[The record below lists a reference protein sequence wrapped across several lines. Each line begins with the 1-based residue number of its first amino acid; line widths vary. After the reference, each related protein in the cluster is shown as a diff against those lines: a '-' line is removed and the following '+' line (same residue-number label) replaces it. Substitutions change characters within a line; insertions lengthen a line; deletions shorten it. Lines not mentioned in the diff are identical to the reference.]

1 MIANQIGY
9 YSLILG
15 LLISVLICGVSIK
28 DFNNNNK
35 QISQNTLSLSF
46 LQLVFV
52 IVSFLSLI
60 LSFIN
65 SDFSNET
72 VFNNSHTTKPLFYK
86 ISGAWG
92 NHEGSLLLWL
102 LVLTLFIFIFL
113 IKSREQPKKY
123 RILTL
128 LFQQVIIIGFFLF
141 VLMTSNP
148 FNYLFPIP
156 LEGLGLNPILQDPAL
171 AIHPPILYLGYVG
184 TSIIFSS
191 SLAAVTQNYI
201 SKEWGKH
208 IKKWI
213 LVSWIFLTIGI
224 MLGSIWAYYELGWG
238 GFWFWDPVEN
248 VSLMPWLTLTAL
260 LHCIV
265 VLERKATLTSWV
277 VILSITTFTLSMC
290 GTFLV
295 RSGILNSVHTFAN
308 DPARGIFILIF
319 LFVLITLSLGIF
331 FFFHKENNKSSN
343 NLFWLSRE
351 TSILIN
357 NWFMMYFLSVIL
369 IGTVYPI
376 FLDVISSEKIS
387 VGPPFY
393 QKLIVPFLI
402 PFLLFMSLGPR
413 LKWIK
418 SKIENKKSLIITFI
432 ISVMLTFFI
441 IKNLTT
447 DLLFYTVLISAA
459 FFLFFTTL
467 KELFIKKFNNVS
479 QTVAHFGFSL
489 LILSILFNSILS
501 SEIIT
506 NIKIGE
512 KYNYS
517 KGEIFFKKIEE
528 RKESNFNSIIAYF
541 EIKDENGKIIEL
553 KPEIRVYNQPIII
566 TSEADIRTTLL
577 EDKFLV
583 MNLVKGNEYFNIRYQ
598 VKPFMVWIWISVLIL
613 SFGGLISVLKKD
625 MKNKFNLFIIITFLS
640 FCFVIFYKGLNAPN
654 TYAPKISGKKHIPI
668 FKAKDFNSSLYLNSK
683 KIFEEDIFY
692 IVNIWASWCVP
703 CREST
708 PLLMELSKNQS
719 VKLIGIN
726 YRDNLNNAKDFINK
740 FGNPYSQV
748 IIDNDGVHSIEFGA
762 YGVPRNFYN

>member
-1 MIANQIGY
+1 MLANQIGY

-15 LLISVLICGVSIK
+15 LLLSVLLCGVSIK
-28 DFNNNNK
+28 DFNKTNK
-35 QISQNTLSLSF
+35 QVNQNILSLSF

-60 LSFIN
+60 ISFIN

-86 ISGAWG
+86 ISGTWG

-102 LVLTLFIFIFL
+102 LVLTLFIFLFL
-113 IKSREQPKKY
+113 IKSRDQPKKY

-128 LFQQVIIIGFFLF
+128 LFQQIIIIGFFLF

-156 LEGLGLNPILQDPAL
+156 NEGLGLNPILQDPAL

-191 SLAAVTQNYI
+191 SLAAVTQNYV
-201 SKEWGKH
+201 SRQWGQH
-208 IKKWI
+208 IKKWV

-265 VLERKATLTSWV
+265 VLERRSALTSWV

-319 LFVLITLSLGIF
+319 LFALIVLSVGIF
-331 FFFHKENNKSSN
+331 FIFHKENNKSSN
-343 NLFWLSRE
+343 NFFWLSRE

-357 NWFMMYFLSVIL
+357 NWFMMYFLSVVL

-418 SKIENKKSLIITFI
+418 SKIENKNSLIIIFI

-467 KELFIKKFNNVS
+467 KELFIKKFNNIS
-479 QTVAHFGFSL
+479 QTVSHLGFSL

-506 NIKIGE
+506 NIKVGE
-512 KYNYS
+512 KYDYS
-517 KGEIFFKKIEE
+517 KGKIFFKKIEE
-528 RKESNFNSIIAYF
+528 SKESNFKSIIAYF
-541 EIKDENGKIIEL
+541 EIKDKNGKTIEL
-553 KPEIRVYNQPIII
+553 KPEIRIYNQPVII
-566 TSEADIRTTLL
+566 TSEADIKTTLL

-598 VKPFMVWIWISVLIL
+598 VKPFMVWIWISVLLL
-613 SFGGLISVLKKD
+613 SLGGLMSLLKR
-625 MKNKFNLFIIITFLS
+625 
-640 FCFVIFYKGLNAPN
+640 
-654 TYAPKISGKKHIPI
+654 KI
-668 FKAKDFNSSLYLNSK
+668 
-683 KIFEEDIFY
+683 
-692 IVNIWASWCVP
+692 
-703 CREST
+703 
-708 PLLMELSKNQS
+708 
-719 VKLIGIN
+719 
-726 YRDNLNNAKDFINK
+726 
-740 FGNPYSQV
+740 
-748 IIDNDGVHSIEFGA
+748 
-762 YGVPRNFYN
+762 

>member
-1 MIANQIGY
+1 MLANQIGY

-15 LLISVLICGVSIK
+15 LLLSVLLCGVSIK
-28 DFNNNNK
+28 DFNKTNK
-35 QISQNTLSLSF
+35 QINQNILSLSF

-60 LSFIN
+60 ISFIN

-86 ISGAWG
+86 ISGTWG

-102 LVLTLFIFIFL
+102 LVLTLFIFLFL

-128 LFQQVIIIGFFLF
+128 LFQQIIIIGFFLF
-141 VLMTSNP
+141 VLITSNP

-156 LEGLGLNPILQDPAL
+156 NEGLGLNPILQDPAL

-191 SLAAVTQNYI
+191 SLAAVTQNYVT
-201 SKEWGKH
+201 KEWGQH
-208 IKKWI
+208 IKKWV

-265 VLERKATLTSWV
+265 VLERRASLTSWAV
-277 VILSITTFTLSMC
+277 VLSITTFTLSMC

-319 LFVLITLSLGIF
+319 LFALIVLSLGIF
-331 FFFHKENNKSSN
+331 FIFHKENNKNSN
-343 NLFWLSRE
+343 NFFWLSRE

-357 NWFMMYFLSVIL
+357 NWFMMYFLAVVL

-418 SKIENKKSLIITFI
+418 SKIENKNSLIITFI

-441 IKNLTT
+441 IKNLTA

-467 KELFIKKFNNVS
+467 KELFIKKFNNIS
-479 QTVAHFGFSL
+479 QTVSHFGFSL

-512 KYNYS
+512 RYDYN

-528 RKESNFNSIIAYF
+528 RNESNFNSIIASF
-541 EIKDENGKIIEL
+541 EIKDKNGKTIEL
-553 KPEIRVYNQPIII
+553 KPEIRIYNQPIII

-598 VKPFMVWIWISVLIL
+598 VKPFMVWIWLSVLLL
-613 SFGGLISVLKKD
+613 SFGGLMS
-625 MKNKFNLFIIITFLS
+625 LF
-640 FCFVIFYKGLNAPN
+640 K
-654 TYAPKISGKKHIPI
+654 
-668 FKAKDFNSSLYLNSK
+668 
-683 KIFEEDIFY
+683 
-692 IVNIWASWCVP
+692 
-703 CREST
+703 RE
-708 PLLMELSKNQS
+708 
-719 VKLIGIN
+719 I
-726 YRDNLNNAKDFINK
+726 
-740 FGNPYSQV
+740 
-748 IIDNDGVHSIEFGA
+748 
-762 YGVPRNFYN
+762 

>member
-1 MIANQIGY
+1 MLTNQIGY

-15 LLISVLICGVSIK
+15 LMLSVLLCGVSIK
-28 DFNNNNK
+28 YFNRSSK
-35 QISQNTLSLSF
+35 QINQNVLSLSF

-60 LSFIN
+60 LSFVN

-86 ISGAWG
+86 ISGTWG

-102 LVLTLFIFIFL
+102 LVLTLFIFLFL
-113 IKSREQPKKY
+113 IKSKTQPKKY

-128 LFQQVIIIGFFLF
+128 LFQQIIIIGFFLF

-156 LEGLGLNPILQDPAL
+156 NEGLGLNPILQDPAL

-191 SLAAVTQNYI
+191 SLAAVTQNYV
-201 SKEWGKH
+201 SKEWGQH
-208 IKKWI
+208 IKKWV
-213 LVSWIFLTIGI
+213 LVSWIFLSLGI

-248 VSLMPWLTLTAL
+248 VSLMPWLALTAL

-265 VLERKATLTSWV
+265 VLERRAALKSWV
-277 VILSITTFTLSMC
+277 IILSITTFTLSMC

-319 LFVLITLSLGIF
+319 LFVLIVLSLGIF
-331 FFFHKENNKSSN
+331 FIFHKENNKNLN
-343 NLFWLSRE
+343 NFFWLSRE

-357 NWFMMYFLSVIL
+357 NWFMMYFLSVVL

-393 QKLIVPFLI
+393 HKLIAPFLI
-402 PFLLFMSLGPR
+402 PFLLFMSVGPK
-413 LKWIK
+413 LKWVK
-418 SKIENKKSLIITFI
+418 SKVENKYSLILTFVV
-432 ISVMLTFFI
+432 SVTLAFFI
-441 IKNLTT
+441 IKNLTA
-447 DLLFYTVLISAA
+447 DILFYTVLVSAA

-467 KELFIKKFNNVS
+467 KELFIQKLNNTS
-479 QTVAHFGFSL
+479 QAIAHLGFSL

-506 NIKIGE
+506 NMKVGE

-528 RKESNFNSIIAYF
+528 RKESNFNSITAYF
-541 EIKDENGKIIEL
+541 EVKDLKGRMVEL
-553 KPEIRVYNQPIII
+553 KPEIRIYNQPIIV
-566 TSEADIRTTLL
+566 TSEADIKTTLL
-577 EDKFLV
+577 EDKFIV

-598 VKPFMVWIWISVLIL
+598 VKPFMVWIWISVLLL
-613 SFGGLISVLKKD
+613 SLGGA
-625 MKNKFNLFIIITFLS
+625 MGLFKTR
-640 FCFVIFYKGLNAPN
+640 
-654 TYAPKISGKKHIPI
+654 T
-668 FKAKDFNSSLYLNSK
+668 
-683 KIFEEDIFY
+683 
-692 IVNIWASWCVP
+692 
-703 CREST
+703 
-708 PLLMELSKNQS
+708 
-719 VKLIGIN
+719 
-726 YRDNLNNAKDFINK
+726 
-740 FGNPYSQV
+740 
-748 IIDNDGVHSIEFGA
+748 
-762 YGVPRNFYN
+762 